1 MKKMLIS
8 AALAVS
14 ILAPS
19 AASAQVASIGSAN
32 PIIAIARSRAYQG
45 ANQQI
50 ATTYKSQLDQIQQK
64 SQQRQTVLAQLDK
77 NHDKQVDDAELKAAK
92 AAKNPALRQLD
103 LMDKEIA
110 DLQRPA
116 ISAQL
121 YALEQIMQHYS
132 AAQTKVINDR
142 HVGLLVR
149 PDSVMYASLAA
160 DISDGITAELDRSL
174 PSVSISPP
182 ANWQPSETAAR
193 FQQQINELSQ
203 LAAAQRA
210 NAAAAP
216 QAAPQAAPPVRQQ
229 PQGR

>member
-1 MKKMLIS
+1 MKKLFIP
-8 AALAVS
+8 A
-14 ILAPS
+14 ILAASVLTPS
-19 AASAQVASIGSAN
+19 AATAQVASIASAN
-32 PIIAIARSRAYQG
+32 PVISIARSKAYQG

-50 ATTYKSQLDQIQQK
+50 GTSYKSQLDQVQQK
-64 SQQRQTVLAQLDK
+64 IEQRQTVLAQLDK

-92 AAKNPALRQLD
+92 AAKSPALRQLD
-103 LMDKEIA
+103 LMEKEIS

-116 ISAQL
+116 IAAQL

-142 HVGLLVR
+142 HIGLLVR
-149 PDSVMYASLAA
+149 PDSVMYATPAA
-160 DISDGITAELDRSL
+160 DVSDAITAELDRSL

-182 ANWQPSETAAR
+182 ANWQPSETSAR

-210 NAAAAP
+210 NATVAPQPAKPAAA
-216 QAAPQAAPPVRQQ
+216 Q